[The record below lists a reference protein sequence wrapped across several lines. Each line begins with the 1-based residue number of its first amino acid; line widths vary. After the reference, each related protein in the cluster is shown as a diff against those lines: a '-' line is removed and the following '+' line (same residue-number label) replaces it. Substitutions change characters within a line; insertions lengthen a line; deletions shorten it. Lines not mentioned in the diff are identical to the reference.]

1 MRLLK
6 TIDQRIEEALLVLFS
21 SVMVSVI
28 FLQVVMRLSG
38 NSLSWSEELGRYCFI
53 WLVYVGISYGVKK
66 QRHLKVDVML
76 LLLKDRGKLILS
88 IISNLLFLT
97 FAILVVRYG
106 TSISLQLLSF
116 GQQSPALHIPMGL
129 VYLAAPI
136 GLGLTAIRLLQNIYK
151 QIRMLIGKDEIN
163 LKNDRE
169 EMQDVKGGDE

>member
-1 MRLLK
+1 
-6 TIDQRIEEALLVLFS
+6 
-21 SVMVSVI
+21 
-28 FLQVVMRLSG
+28 
-38 NSLSWSEELGRYCFI
+38 
-53 WLVYVGISYGVKK
+53 
-66 QRHLKVDVML
+66 ML